1 MTTTQGQLYFI
12 ALRSNERLEIQ
23 FTPESVT
30 VNRNANYS
38 DIAVVG
44 RNIPQMHYVGGTET
58 VSLKLDFFA
67 SQENRR
73 DVKNKCNWLKSLAY
87 RDTSRPPE
95 KVKLVF
101 GALFS
106 DDVWVV
112 KSVNV
117 VYSLFNKVYDFLPQQ
132 AYVDITLALNPR
144 TDISSAKVKRGVKV
158 IYKQGKKFI
167 G

>member
-12 ALRSNERLEIQ
+12 ALRSGERLEVQ
-23 FTPESVT
+23 FVPDTLT
-30 VNRNANYS
+30 IARNANYA

-44 RNIPQMHYVGGTET
+44 RNVPQMHYVGGTET
-58 VSLKLDFFA
+58 ITLKLDFFA
-67 SQENRR
+67 SQENRK

-87 RDTSRPPE
+87 RDATKPPE

-101 GALFS
+101 GELFS
-106 DDVWVV
+106 DNVWVV
-112 KSVNV
+112 KSVNIS
-117 VYSLFNKVYDFLPQQ
+117 YSLFNKSYGFLPQQ

-144 TDISSAKVKRGVKV
+144 QDITASKVRQGVNV
-158 IYKQGKKFI
+158 ITKNGKKFI